1 MMPGRWEVSEEQ
13 WSLLEPLLGPQRRPD
28 GKGRP
33 PADTR
38 SVLHGVLW
46 ILGTGAQWRE
56 MPKKYPPY
64 QTCHRR
70 FQQWVRSGRLE
81 KVLRKLA
88 ERLQAAGRL
97 NLEEAFIDA
106 TFAAAKKGALG
117 LVLPSEAKGRRSRL
131 SPLATVFL
139 SPSVSRLLRRTKANW
154 SKKPS
159 ATASWTNSRPDGS
172 QTRLTT
178 AMGWI
183 ARCRNNTG
191 SR

>member
-1 MMPGRWEVSEEQ
+1 MPGRWEVSEEQ
-13 WSLLEPLLGPQRRPD
+13 WSLLEPILRPKRRPD

-38 SVLHGVLW
+38 SVLNGVLW

-70 FQQWVRSGRLE
+70 FQQWVRSGKLA

-88 ERLQAAGRL
+88 QRLRAEGRL

-106 TFAAAKKGALG
+106 TFVAAKKGAWPS
-117 LVLPSEAKGRRSRL
+117 VLPSEARGPRSRL
-131 SPLATVFL
+131 SPLATVYL
-139 SPSVSRLLRRTKANW
+139 SLSVSRLLRRTNRSW
-154 SKKPS
+154 SKRPS
-159 ATASWTNSRPDGS
+159 ATASSTNFPRG
-172 QTRLTT
+172 
-178 AMGWI
+178 
-183 ARCRNNTG
+183 
-191 SR
+191 

>member
-13 WSLLEPLLGPQRRPD
+13 WSLLEPILRPKQRPG

-38 SVLHGVLW
+38 SVRNGVLW

-56 MPKKYPPY
+56 LPKKYPPY

-88 ERLQAAGRL
+88 ERLQAEGRL

-106 TFAAAKKGALG
+106 TLVAAKKGASP
-117 LVLPSEAKGRRSRL
+117 LVLPSEAQGRRSRL

-139 SPSVSRLLRRTKANW
+139 SPSVFNLLRRTKASS

-159 ATASWTNSRPDGS
+159 ATVSSTNSRRD
-172 QTRLTT
+172 
-178 AMGWI
+178 
-183 ARCRNNTG
+183 
-191 SR
+191 